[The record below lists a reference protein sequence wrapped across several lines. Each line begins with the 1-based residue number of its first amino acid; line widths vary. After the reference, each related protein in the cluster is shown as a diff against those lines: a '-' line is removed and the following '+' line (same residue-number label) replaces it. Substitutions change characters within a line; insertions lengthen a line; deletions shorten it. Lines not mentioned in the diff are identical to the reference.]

1 MTNES
6 SPAPAPAWRP
16 GFSEAVERA
25 LAKWPNVPACHGWL
39 TLDRRGRWRI
49 GDGPIT
55 HPGAV
60 AFLNAHYASDEHGAW
75 YVQNGPQRA
84 WVDLELAPWILT
96 VEPDGSLRTQTG
108 ATLDATGELYVTEHG
123 DVLLATPRGLAAVS
137 DRDLEAFA
145 RLFSANGGAE
155 VLDEL
160 AGLAPGAE
168 LELRDRAGQR
178 RRVSAGTEAEIL
190 ARHRVQRRPRP

>member
-1 MTNES
+1 MTNDS
-6 SPAPAPAWRP
+6 SSDAAPAWRP
-16 GFSEAVERA
+16 DFSEAVERA

-39 TLDRRGRWRI
+39 MLDRRGRWRL

-84 WVDLELAPWILT
+84 WVDLELAPWILS
-96 VEPDGSLRTQTG
+96 VEPDGSLRTQTCE
-108 ATLDATGELYVTEHG
+108 TLTATGEIYLTEHG

-145 RLFSANGGAE
+145 RLFRTDDGSE
-155 VLDEL
+155 VLERL
-160 AGLAPGAE
+160 AGLAPGAV
-168 LELRDRAGQR
+168 LELRDRAGR
-178 RRVSAGTEAEIL
+178 PRRVTAGNEDELL